1 MSPYPPFVTATPPP
15 TPEPA
20 PPPRA
25 PASGTMG
32 GEQTALA
39 RDLADFLI
47 ELSIALHKN
56 SIYPR
61 GHPLLANAVGGVSRR
76 LNPLLQERS
85 SLSLGVARQQLVI
98 EGVATDANN
107 PLLRELAGR
116 LHRHHLGAV
125 RFTTGVTDAEL
136 RDFLETVAVD
146 AGRTERPLGL
156 EPPEAMALWTNIR
169 LLPMTFDQL
178 ELLDEKPEADDTPD
192 DGKKPLDLRRGPTGA
207 SAGTRAAQ
215 LWIGL
220 ARAALASEIAAADDD
235 ETPSTDP
242 VVVAKAIDEHGRDVA
257 YDQVVVGYLLQI
269 AQELKSKQGKE
280 GAALQRRISSLV
292 GTLQP
297 ETLRRLLDMG
307 GDLTQRRRFV
317 VDASQG
323 MAVEAVV
330 DLVQAA
336 AESSQQTIS
345 HSMLRLLSKFAAHAE
360 GGTAPARVQA
370 DGALRDH
377 VQQLVGEWSLDDPNP
392 EGYRKALEAMAKA
405 NPLFATSEHAYPPEP
420 VRMVQMSLETG
431 AVGEA
436 LWRAVDALVA
446 QQDFSALLDLL
457 DQAPE
462 GHVRDAIWERVA
474 TQERLQRLLLMSPV
488 PVALAGRLVRRMK
501 VAAAVP
507 LLDAL
512 ESAADIEARGITDL
526 VTLLGPEVAH
536 VAALRLPNARWAV
549 QRRILAALAR
559 LDECP
564 PEFSAL
570 PYASHADPEVRR
582 EAVRILLKMPA
593 HHDGVLSAALTDA
606 DERVVRS
613 ALSAAQN
620 SCPPL
625 AVSIVMRK
633 VEDESYSPDLRLQ
646 AIRVIGSLDA
656 TDARDW
662 LVRRALARKRWLRR
676 QRLVPCT
683 PELLATLAA
692 LAARWR
698 DDEAAA
704 PVLALAAASPDADV
718 VAAARPPRASVVTRP
733 IEELP

>member
-1 MSPYPPFVTATPPP
+1 
-15 TPEPA
+15 
-20 PPPRA
+20 
-25 PASGTMG
+25 MG

-47 ELSIALHKN
+47 ELSISLHKN

-61 GHPLLANAVGGVSRR
+61 GHPLLATAVAGVSRR
-76 LNPLLQERS
+76 LGPLLQERS

-125 RFTTGVTDAEL
+125 RFTVGVTDGEL

-156 EPPEAMALWTNIR
+156 EPPEAIALWTNIR
-169 LLPMTFDQL
+169 LLPMTFEQL
-178 ELLDEKPEADDTPD
+178 ELLDEAPDPDAAPD
-192 DGKKPLDLRRGPTGA
+192 DGKKPLDLRRGPTSA
-207 SAGTRAAQ
+207 SSGTRAAQ

-220 ARAALASEIAAADDD
+220 ARAALASEIAAAEDDA
-235 ETPSTDP
+235 TPSTDP
-242 VVVAKAIDEHGRDVA
+242 VVVAKAIDEHTRDVA

-269 AQELKSKQGKE
+269 AQELKTKQGKE

-307 GDLTQRRRFV
+307 GDITQRRRFV

-336 AESSQQTIS
+336 AETSHQTIS

-360 GGTAPARVQA
+360 GGAAPARAQA
-370 DGALRDH
+370 DGALRDQ

-392 EGYRKALEAMAKA
+392 EGYRRALEAMARA

-420 VRMVQMSLETG
+420 VRMVQMSLEAD

-436 LWRAVDALVA
+436 LWRAVDSWSA
-446 QQDFSALLDLL
+446 QQDFGGLLDLL
-457 DQAPE
+457 DQAAE
-462 GHVRDAIWERVA
+462 GHVREAIWERVA
-474 TQERLQRLLLMSPV
+474 TQERVQRLLLMSPV
-488 PVALAGRLVRRMK
+488 PVALASRLVRHMK
-501 VAAAVP
+501 VASAVP

-512 ESAADIEARGITDL
+512 EAAADADARGIMELLAL
-526 VTLLGPEVAH
+526 VGPDVAH
-536 VAALRLPNARWAV
+536 VAALRLPNARWTV

-559 LDECP
+559 LETVPAD
-564 PEFSAL
+564 FSAL
-570 PYASHADPEVRR
+570 PYAGHPDPEVRR
-582 EAVRILLKMPA
+582 EAVRLLLRMPA
-593 HHDGVLSAALTDA
+593 HRDAVLSAALTDA
-606 DERVVRS
+606 DERVVRT
-613 ALSAAQN
+613 ALGAAQGA
-620 SCPPL
+620 CPPL

-646 AIRVIGSLDA
+646 AIRVIGSLPSD
-656 TDARDW
+656 DARDW
-662 LVRRALARKRWLRR
+662 LVRRTLARKQWLRR
-676 QRLVPCT
+676 QRLAPRT
-683 PELLATLAA
+683 PELLAALAA
-692 LAARWR
+692 LAGRWR
-698 DDEAAA
+698 EDDTVA
-704 PVLALAAASPDADV
+704 PVLALAAASTDPDVQAAIRPARASV
-718 VAAARPPRASVVTRP
+718 AARPV
-733 IEELP
+733 EEPS